1 MEERQELQFL
11 RLFPLER
18 VVLYPGM
25 ELPLVVFEDRYQVLV
40 KECAEENAPF
50 GVVLLRSGREVG
62 DPGAETH
69 GVGTTARIQKTEQ
82 MGSGQI
88 RVAAVG
94 ERRFRVHSLSHEL
107 PYLSAQVD
115 FLSDEEPNG
124 PSEELVQRVRGNANE
139 LARAIMAIRGGWIRE
154 VSFPSDPATLSYLVA
169 QMLRGRRRLQQRL
182 LEATVSERLE
192 EEAELLDRAIPALR
206 QSAADA
212 WTKRGF
218 SPN

>member
-1 MEERQELQFL
+1 MEERQELQYL

-40 KECAEENAPF
+40 KECTEENAPF
-50 GVVLLRSGREVG
+50 GVVLLRSGQEVG
-62 DPGAETH
+62 DPEAETH

-88 RVAAVG
+88 RVTALG

-107 PYLSAQVD
+107 PYLSAQVE
-115 FLSDEEPNG
+115 FLSDEEPIG

-139 LARAIMAIRGGWIRE
+139 LARAIMAVRGGWIRE

-192 EEAELLDRAIPALR
+192 QEAELLERAIPSLR